1 MIQQIDL
8 PKIIAFIKKYLN
20 YILGFI
26 ILLLL
31 FIKCDGQT
39 VNTSVVLEKEKTIK
53 SLLNEVKEKES
64 IVIQLNK
71 KVSESDKRINKLL
84 SELPKKV
91 KATKKKI
98 KQVDDFDINEHYKF
112 FSQIADKK
120 DLSKFHDKLAFNKKA
135 LDTVAKTIICGEWAN
150 EQKEI
155 YREAYFEASN
165 QSKIKDTIMN
175 VYKDIYKDMDSALV
189 ESEYINKEL
198 KQQLKKKNK
207 PKIGKYLIAVG
218 VGFLGGVLLAN

>member
-8 PKIIAFIKKYLN
+8 PKIIAFIKKYMN

-31 FIKCDGQT
+31 FIKCDGEPI
-39 VNTSVVLEKEKTIK
+39 NTSIVLQKEKTIK

-64 IVIQLNK
+64 IVIQLTK
-71 KVSESDKRINKLL
+71 KVAESDKRINKLL
-84 SELPKKV
+84 SEIPKKE
-91 KATKKKI
+91 KTTKKKI

-112 FSQIADKK
+112 FSQIANKK
-120 DLSKFHDKLAFNKKA
+120 DLSKFPDKLAFNKTA
-135 LDTVAKTIICGEWAN
+135 LDTVAKTIIWGEFAN

-155 YREAYFEASN
+155 YREAYFDASN
-165 QSKIKDTIMN
+165 QSKIKDTIIN
-175 VYKDIYKDMDSALV
+175 IQKEIYKNMDSALV
-189 ESEYINKEL
+189 ESDDINKEL

-207 PKIGKYLIAVG
+207 PKLGKFLIAVG